1 MKVYEAVDST
11 DDERYFPF
19 GIWETLEQVEKA
31 FDTEDADDIPD
42 ESAGREDSLTVEIR
56 EHELGAWDGHG
67 KLVKK
72 LEWRQT
78 YDSAKDEYVWFKVKE
93 HK

>member
-11 DDERYFPF
+11 SEEVYFPF
-19 GIWETLEQVEKA
+19 GIWETLEQAEEA
-31 FDTEDADDIPD
+31 FNTENADDIHD

-56 EHELGAWDGHG
+56 EHEIGAWSGHG

-72 LEWRQT
+72 LEWR
-78 YDSAKDEYVWFKVKE
+78 KVS
-93 HK
+93 